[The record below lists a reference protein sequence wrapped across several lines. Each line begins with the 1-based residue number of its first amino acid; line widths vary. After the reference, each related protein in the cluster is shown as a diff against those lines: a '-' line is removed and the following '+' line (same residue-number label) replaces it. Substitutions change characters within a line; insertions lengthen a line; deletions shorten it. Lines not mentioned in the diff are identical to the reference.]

1 MQYDHIEKV
10 SAMKDDRGD
19 NEQAPGETA
28 VPPGRRGRRRDDHR
42 STAPGTG
49 RRGEHSAVLLWSAR
63 GRALPLVEG
72 RAAYVDAYGR
82 GMSALPSPTAT
93 HDLVTDLGTVHAY
106 EWSSP
111 ELTDTVPIVLIPGR
125 TSGVPMWSENL
136 PGFLKDHR
144 VIAFDAL
151 GDAGLSV
158 QGAPMESFED
168 QAVWM
173 EQVLA
178 ELAPSGAHLVGHSF
192 GGATAATY
200 ADRFPRR
207 VVSLT
212 LLAPVFTFGY
222 RPARLVGWA
231 MLSSLPGLP
240 DRLRNYGP
248 GQGGRSRVRPERRHG
263 ENDRRR
269 LRALLGHF
277 LNQTH

>member
-19 NEQAPGETA
+19 NEQAPGEAA
-28 VPPGRRGRRRDDHR
+28 VPPGRRGRRRL
-42 STAPGTG
+42 
-49 RRGEHSAVLLWSAR
+49 RRAAITVVLLLALAVAASIQRFFFGRPR
-63 GRALPLVEG
+63 GRARSVEG

-93 HDLVTDLGTVHAY
+93 HDVVTDLGTVHAY

-125 TSGVPMWSENL
+125 TSGVPMWLENL

-168 QAVWM
+168 QALWM

-200 ADRFPRR
+200 AHRFP
-207 VVSLT
+207 
-212 LLAPVFTFGY
+212 A
-222 RPARLVGWA
+222 AW
-231 MLSSLPGLP
+231 
-240 DRLRNYGP
+240 
-248 GQGGRSRVRPERRHG
+248 SR
-263 ENDRRR
+263 
-269 LRALLGHF
+269 
-277 LNQTH
+277 